1 MSCER
6 IEPALTGYHF
16 GVLSD
21 EERGA
26 VEAHLPGC
34 RACVTAMVALKRAI
48 ETGEDGPRPSP
59 ALRAR
64 LRDGVARELG
74 LVEPP
79 HRRWERPVAFAFAAS
94 ALLAALF
101 ATRSIAEADGTPPLG
116 ADRASEPPRD
126 NGL

>member
-1 MSCER
+1 MTCER

-16 GVLSD
+16 GVLD
-21 EERGA
+21 DGERRA

-34 RACVTAMVALKRAI
+34 SACVTALVALKRAI

-64 LRDGVARELG
+64 LRADVARELG

-79 HRRWERPVAFAFAAS
+79 RRRWERPLAFAFA
-94 ALLAALF
+94 LAALLVAMG
-101 ATRSIAEADGTPPLG
+101 ATRSITEGPGTAPLHELSQPS
-116 ADRASEPPRD
+116 AP
-126 NGL
+126 